1 MTAKRDKYLQWKH
14 ELLDSCGQCLGFRAK
29 GIDLAAGGEKPACA
43 PGVEC
48 HQSCPALGRG
58 GSAKKAG
65 EAPARPAAGQSAK
78 AYVVQ
83 VCHRCGK
90 SEDESVLLPCRVG
103 GESRW
108 VCTKCLPALIHG

>member
-29 GIDLAAGGEKPACA
+29 GIDLTATVEKPACA

-48 HQSCPALGRG
+48 HKSCPALGRG
-58 GSAKKAG
+58 GSAQKAG
-65 EAPARPAAGQSAK
+65 EIPAGNITAESPK
-78 AYVVQ
+78 VYVVQ
-83 VCHRCGK
+83 TCHRCGK
-90 SEDESVLLPCRVG
+90 SEDESVLLPCRVS

-108 VCTKCLPALIHG
+108 VCTKCLPVLIHG